1 MADLV
6 REILI
11 DAAPETIFPL
21 LTTSDG
27 WVSWEG
33 TEAELDARPGGI
45 FRVLVAGGYPGLGE
59 FIEVVPNERVVFS
72 FGWEMPDNP
81 VTPGSTRVEITLV
94 PEGGKTLLRLAHS
107 GLPDDE
113 AVAQHIHGW
122 DHYLARLAAVASGGE
137 VGPDLGPDGERGDYE
152 AP

>member
-6 REILI
+6 REIMI
-11 DAAPETIFPL
+11 DATPETIFPL
-21 LTTSDG
+21 LTTSEG
-27 WVSWEG
+27 WASWEG

-59 FIEVVPNERVVFS
+59 FIEVVPNERVVFI

-81 VTPGSTRVEITLV
+81 ITPGSTR
-94 PEGGKTLLRLAHS
+94 
-107 GLPDDE
+107 
-113 AVAQHIHGW
+113 VAQHIHGW
-122 DHYLARLAAVASGGE
+122 DHYLARLAVVGAGGE
-137 VGPDLGPDGERGDYE
+137 VGPDTGPDGERGDYE